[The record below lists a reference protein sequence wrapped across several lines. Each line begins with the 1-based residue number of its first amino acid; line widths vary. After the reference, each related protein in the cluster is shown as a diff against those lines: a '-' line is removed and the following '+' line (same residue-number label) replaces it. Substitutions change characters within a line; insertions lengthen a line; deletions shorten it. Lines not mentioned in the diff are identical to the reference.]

1 MIVVVFPIPD
11 RRIKKPKSEIEG
23 IVYIKFIKLKI
34 GFEVILYSFM
44 IIPIRPP
51 IRKADIRDIN
61 KSLICCEIGFK
72 KNRIFLLLY
81 LKCCKTSLP
90 PTLFELNYYE
100 FTLKLSNKSR

>member
-11 RRIKKPKSEIEG
+11 RRIKKPKSEIEEM
-23 IVYIKFIKLKI
+23 VYMKFIKLKI
-34 GFEVILYSFM
+34 CVEVILYSFM

-72 KNRIFLLLY
+72 KKSDLSFIIFLKVL
-81 LKCCKTSLP
+81 
-90 PTLFELNYYE
+90 
-100 FTLKLSNKSR
+100 